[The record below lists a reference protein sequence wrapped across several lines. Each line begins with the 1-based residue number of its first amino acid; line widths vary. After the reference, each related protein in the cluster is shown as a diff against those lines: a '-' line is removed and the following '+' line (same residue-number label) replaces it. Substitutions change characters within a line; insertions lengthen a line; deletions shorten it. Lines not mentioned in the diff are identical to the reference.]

1 MKKESR
7 KIDHPGFSEHS
18 KAACGYSAEMGA
30 FLGIFNSLSCIYLQ
44 KDSFTM
50 CPSSNLTNKSAV
62 IFSYREGLKVV
73 MNDDWLSIF

>member
-30 FLGIFNSLSCIYLQ
+30 FLGIFNSLSCIYYTERF
-44 KDSFTM
+44 FTT
-50 CPSSNLTNKSAV
+50 CPSSNLTNKSTV
-62 IFSYREGLKVV
+62 IFA
-73 MNDDWLSIF
+73 NNLSDVFFAHICFK

>member
-50 CPSSNLTNKSAV
+50 CPSSNVTIKSAV
-62 IFSYREGLKVV
+62 IFA
-73 MNDDWLSIF
+73 NNLSDVFFAHICFM